1 MARKPRIHVPGGV
14 YHVMLRGNGGQA
26 IFFCNE
32 DRYRLYLL
40 VQEGVI
46 RFGYRVHGFCWMT
59 NHLHMAVQVGDIP
72 LSRCIQNLPFRYTRW
87 INRRQKRVGHLFQGR
102 YQAVLIDRDSYL
114 LELVRYIHLNPVRAG
129 MVDGP
134 RDYPWSGHKA
144 YLGEEAI
151 PWLTTEWVLGQFGR
165 RLGEARQRYGAFV
178 REGIREG
185 YREEL
190 HRGSKDPRVVGDEDF
205 VEEVLSELDQWVG
218 AVPTVDRIVRSV
230 CAAYGLE
237 EDELKASRQGRIA
250 SEARAIVG
258 WLAMEF
264 GCASLTEVGR
274 RFDRDVGTMS
284 SAVRR
289 LIDRA
294 RDFEALREQMERLKS
309 SIG

>member
-14 YHVMLRGNGGQA
+14 YHVILRGNGGQD

-46 RFGYRVHGFCWMT
+46 RFGYRVHGFCLMT
-59 NHLHMAVQVGDIP
+59 NHLHMTVQVGEIP
-72 LSRCIQNLPFRYTRW
+72 LSRCIQNLAFRYTRW
-87 INRRQKRVGHLFQGR
+87 INRQQKRVGHLFQGR

-134 RDYPWSGHKA
+134 GDYPWSGHKA
-144 YLGEEAI
+144 YLGEEVI
-151 PWLTTEWVLGQFGR
+151 PWLTTEWVLGQFTR

-178 REGIREG
+178 QEGIREG

-190 HRGSKDPRVVGDEDF
+190 HRGSEDPRIVGDVGFAEK
-205 VEEVLSELDQWVG
+205 VLSELDQWVG
-218 AVPTVDRIVRSV
+218 AVPTLDRIVRSV

-237 EDELKASRQGRIA
+237 EDELKASRQGRRA
-250 SEARAIVG
+250 SEARALVG

-264 GCASLTEVGR
+264 GCSSLSEVGR
-274 RFDRDVGTMS
+274 CFDRDVGTMS

-294 RDFEALREQMERLKS
+294 RDFEALREQMERFKS
-309 SIG
+309 SIR